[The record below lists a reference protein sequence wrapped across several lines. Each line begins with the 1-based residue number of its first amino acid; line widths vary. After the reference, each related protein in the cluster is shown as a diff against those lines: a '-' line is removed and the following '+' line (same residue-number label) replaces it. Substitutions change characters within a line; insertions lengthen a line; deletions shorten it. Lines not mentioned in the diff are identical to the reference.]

1 VGHAT
6 RLTRA
11 WLDARYE
18 NVSPEGIFLAHQP
31 VYGFGA
37 GCHDVDAEGRLAR
50 LFALLRLLDCLE
62 FSTFLDV
69 GGGDG
74 FLAHVVRRLFGVEV
88 LSGDL
93 SLSAGMR
100 ARELFDLPSA
110 AFDARQLPFRDGAF
124 DVVLCSEMIEHVEFP
139 VETLY
144 ELERVAGG
152 VLVLTSEEF
161 HPDPDE
167 IARRAAERKDLPHAE
182 RNSFSPEDLR
192 CALGDALVWR
202 RQYRRPHQAPAD
214 IRAWLLASAREDG
227 PAQEFVG
234 GIVTLARGAA
244 RTRARSRSD
253 AELLDGLLA
262 SFVPKRPLVPCP
274 ASPPAPLLARLAAC
288 PRCRGVLEFPA
299 LRCAAC
305 ARTYPLVR
313 GVADFWLRDEPDP
326 RAEELAAQLVARGLD
341 ARARAA
347 VLALRRRQEMEDKS
361 AQARFDFAQPADRAG
376 WTLGAELAPAG
387 GEGEFV
393 WRSTGPDPW
402 LVSPMLVRPAAS
414 RALEVELEIS
424 NPAFPVDA
432 AEGQL
437 FWLTEGELDFGE
449 ERSLFFRP
457 RNDGRPHVYRL
468 ELDAHPRAPR
478 AGEACWLRLDPVNG
492 PGAVRLLALRWV

>member
-1 VGHAT
+1 LGHAT

-50 LFALLRLLDCLE
+50 LFALLRLLDGLE
-62 FSTFLDV
+62 FRTFLDV

-74 FLAHVVRRLFGVEV
+74 FVAHVVRRLFGVEV

-93 SLSAGMR
+93 SLSAGLR
-100 ARELFDLPSA
+100 AGELFDVPSA

-152 VLVLTSEEF
+152 ALVLTSEEF

-182 RNSFSPEDLR
+182 RNAFSPDDLR
-192 CALGDALVWR
+192 CVLGDALAWR
-202 RQYRRPHQAPAD
+202 RQYRRPREAPTD
-214 IRAWLLASAREDG
+214 LRAWLLASAREDG
-227 PAQEFVG
+227 PAEEFVG

-244 RTRARSRSD
+244 RSRPRRHGD
-253 AELLDGLLA
+253 AELVDGLLA
-262 SFVPKRPLVPCP
+262 SFVPKRPLVARP
-274 ASPPAPLLARLAAC
+274 AGPAAPLVARLAAC
-288 PRCRGVLEFPA
+288 PRCRAALEFPA
-299 LRCAAC
+299 VRCAAC
-305 ARTYPLVR
+305 ARSYPVTR
-313 GVADFWLRDEPDP
+313 GVVDFWLRDEPDP
-326 RAEELAAQLVARGLD
+326 RSEELAARLVARGLD
-341 ARARAA
+341 ASARAA
-347 VLALRRRQEMEDKS
+347 VLALRRRQEMADRS
-361 AQARFDFAQPADRAG
+361 AQRAFDFARAEDRAG
-376 WTLGAELAPAG
+376 WTLGSELAPAG

-393 WRSTGPDPW
+393 WRATGPDPW
-402 LVSPMLVRPAAS
+402 LVSPLLVRPADA

-457 RNDGRPHVYRL
+457 RNDGRPHVYHL
-468 ELDAHPRAPR
+468 ELEAHARAPR
-478 AGEACWLRLDPVNG
+478 PGEACWLRLDPVNG